1 MLQSTDRS
9 SLLAAFPTDGQ
20 PRVAG
25 AFVITDEEFRV
36 FRALVLKEAGIFLSE
51 AKRQLV
57 ASRLAKR
64 LRHFG
69 FTTFSQYYHYLKTQ
83 DPQGEERLR
92 MVNCITTNK
101 TDFFREGHHFEFLRD
116 QVFPELR
123 ERALQGGPRRLR
135 IWSAACSSGEEP
147 YTIALTIREKFP
159 SHSGWDIK
167 ILASDIDTDMLQRA
181 ERGIYDKERL
191 AGVPEPL
198 QRKYFLRGKGQWE
211 GSVRIRPELR
221 ELITFRRI
229 NFMDPSWPIHTRFDV
244 IFCRNVIIYFDRE
257 TQRRLFERLRGYLH
271 EDGYLMVGHSE
282 SLHWLADLFV
292 PLRGTIYRP
301 RSAKRDQ

>member
-1 MLQSTDRS
+1 MLHGAPAVFSAQEGS
-9 SLLAAFPTDGQ
+9 SPTTGI
-20 PRVAG
+20 
-25 AFVITDEEFRV
+25 FNITNEEFRAFHV
-36 FRALVLKEAGIFLSE
+36 LVLKEAGIFLSD

-69 FTTFSQYYHYLKTQ
+69 FSTFSQYYHYLETQ
-83 DPQGEERLR
+83 DPCGEERLQ

-101 TDFFREGHHFEFLRD
+101 TDFFRESHHFDFLRD

-147 YTIALTIREKFP
+147 YTIALTVREEFP
-159 SHSGWDIK
+159 AHCGWDIR
-167 ILASDIDTDMLQRA
+167 ILASDIDTDILHRA
-181 ERGIYDKERL
+181 ERGVYTMERL
-191 AGVPEPL
+191 AGMPEPFR
-198 QRKYFLRGKGQWE
+198 RKYFLRGKGKWE
-211 GSVRIRPELR
+211 GSVRVRPELQ
-221 ELITFRRI
+221 ELVTFRRI
-229 NFMDPSWPIHTRFDV
+229 NFMDPTWPIHTRFDV

-257 TQRRLFERLRGYLH
+257 TQRRLFERLRRYLH